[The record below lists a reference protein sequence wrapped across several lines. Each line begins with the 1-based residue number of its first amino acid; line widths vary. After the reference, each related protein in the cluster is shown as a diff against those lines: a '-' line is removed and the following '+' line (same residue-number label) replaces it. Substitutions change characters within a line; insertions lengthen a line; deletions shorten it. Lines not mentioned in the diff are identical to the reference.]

1 MCHLRDRDRYEVVE
15 QEEEE
20 EEGGR
25 EWLIDWLIL
34 SIK

>member
-1 MCHLRDRDRYEVVE
+1 MCDLRDRDRYEVVE

-25 EWLIDWLIL
+25 DWLIL
-34 SIK
+34 LIN